1 MHEFDEPVP
10 PQAYSAPV
18 ARERL
23 QVLLAHERAF
33 VGKSDLLAVL
43 QEEIIAV
50 IAKHVTIER
59 ERVQIKLDRGD
70 PISTLEIDVEVPSA
84 AAAAALRESTRRRWR
99 EAEAL
104 FRRQQARREILAR
117 IVASGRCRPAGP
129 GSRSLIHRAS
139 AVRPDPPADAA
150 LSSRQ
155 TVGGD

>member
-1 MHEFDEPVP
+1 MNLLSLFRRRD
-10 PQAYSAPV
+10 SAPV

-59 ERVQIKLDRGD
+59 DRVQIKMDRGD

-84 AAAAALRESTRRRWR
+84 AAAAALREARPAMAGLR
-99 EAEAL
+99 L
-104 FRRQQARREILAR
+104 IRRQKCDGKLGEDVREWQAI
-117 IVASGRCRPAGP
+117 STAGP
-129 GSRSLIHRAS
+129 SS
-139 AVRPDPPADAA
+139 AR
-150 LSSRQ
+150 
-155 TVGGD
+155 